1 MNDGMRGGGP
11 KTAEGKAIVA
21 TNAVTHGLTSK
32 ELVLPGERKA
42 DLTALRQSLLA
53 DLNPVGSLETLL
65 VERAALCLW
74 RLRRVLRFEAGFM
87 GNGMNAEARHD
98 PYGEFV
104 GRFNTADKLVLLT
117 RYETAI
123 ERSLYRTLA
132 ELRAMQQGR
141 GKAGDGTIDV
151 TPEKEFVS

>member
-1 MNDGMRGGGP
+1 MNEKQHRGGP

-21 TNAVTHGLTSK
+21 VNAVTHGLTSK

-53 DLNPVGSLETLL
+53 DLNPVGSMETLL

-87 GNGMNAEARHD
+87 GNGFSGQPRHD
-98 PYGEFV
+98 PYGEFIAH
-104 GRFNTADKLVLLT
+104 FNVADKLVLLT

-123 ERSLYRTLA
+123 ERSLFRALG
-132 ELRAMQQGR
+132 ELRAMQEAR

-151 TPEKEFVS
+151 TPK

>member
-123 ERSLYRTLA
+123 ERSLYRALG
-132 ELRAMQQGR
+132 ELRTMQQGR

-151 TPEKEFVS
+151 TPKGEFVS